1 MPVTPQMAAMMK
13 VHLRDEISAQM
24 NVLDGYRDAL
34 FAEVVLNRGERLRAY
49 SCARLSDRG

>member
-13 VHLRDEISAQM
+13 VHLRNEISAQM